1 MDLRSG
7 FYYVLTTSQA
17 LLAEPRHISKTLIAS
32 MRGRFESMLKRI
44 LNLGDKK
51 ITSRGFRLDDCLLE
65 CFVSLSPK
73 CKDEELED
81 LIYFM
86 LDLYQ
91 YNGLEFSLSD
101 VDIDQVSP
109 SFVGWLAT

>member
-1 MDLRSG
+1 MYFRSG
-7 FYYVLTTSQA
+7 PYYALKPSQA
-17 LLAEPRHISKTLIAS
+17 LLAEPKYISEALIAS
-32 MRGRFESMLKRI
+32 LRGRFESMLKRI
-44 LNLGDKK
+44 LNFGDKRNK
-51 ITSRGFRLDDCLLE
+51 SKGFRLDDCLLE
-65 CFVSLSPK
+65 CFASLSPK

-81 LIYFM
+81 LIYFI

-109 SFVGWLAT
+109 SFVG